1 MTPDT
6 SENKIQQNS
15 INLLQSLGYKFISRE
30 ENLKLRGGKTSD
42 VLFREI
48 LTKKLSEI
56 NGYEY
61 KGKRY
66 EFSRSNVLKAVD
78 ELAGVS
84 LNEGLMV
91 ANERITNFLLLGTS
105 LEENL
110 EDGTRRSFSFKF
122 IDFENLQNN
131 DFYVTEEFEVSRA
144 NQSDSAKNRRP
155 DLVLFYK
162 RHTHGRDRA

>member
-30 ENLKLRGGKTSD
+30 ENLKLRGSKSSE

-48 LTKKLSEI
+48 LTKKLDEI

-66 EFSRSNVLKAVD
+66 KFS
-78 ELAGVS
+78 
-84 LNEGLMV
+84 
-91 ANERITNFLLLGTS
+91 
-105 LEENL
+105 
-110 EDGTRRSFSFKF
+110 
-122 IDFENLQNN
+122 
-131 DFYVTEEFEVSRA
+131 
-144 NQSDSAKNRRP
+144 QSSI
-155 DLVLFYK
+155 
-162 RHTHGRDRA
+162 